1 MKFLTTVLF
10 VALALTMVPMTASA
24 EPKGPNPEVSQG
36 DRDTAVVTK
45 LKAEDG
51 TVAVYAKG
59 LCCSSC
65 AIGIRKKV
73 HSLAFV
79 DQARFTDG
87 VDLDA
92 KTQLVTIA
100 IKKGSTLDAKALAKA
115 IEDAGYEPVHLY
127 TLDSDK
133 LVTQNL
139 TATN

>member
-1 MKFLTTVLF
+1 MKFLTTVVF
-10 VALALTMVPMTASA
+10 VCLAFALVPTTASA
-24 EPKGPNPEVSQG
+24 QSKGPNPEVSQSA
-36 DRDTAVVTK
+36 RDTAVVDK

-73 HSLAFV
+73 HSLAFI

-100 IKKGSTLDAKALAKA
+100 LKKGSKLDAKALAKA

-127 TLDSDK
+127 TLESNK
-133 LVTQNL
+133 LVTQTL